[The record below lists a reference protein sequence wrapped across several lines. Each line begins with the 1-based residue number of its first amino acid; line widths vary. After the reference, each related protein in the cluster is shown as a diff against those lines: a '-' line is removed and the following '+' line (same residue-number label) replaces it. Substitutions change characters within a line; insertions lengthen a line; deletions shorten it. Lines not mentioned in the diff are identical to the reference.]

1 MKTESKHASQWS
13 QYHINLFFTEV
24 KKFKYDS
31 SYLKQKQIM
40 ENDLSYWES
49 IRD

>member
-1 MKTESKHASQWS
+1 MESISYKIIFYWR
-13 QYHINLFFTEV
+13 

>member
-1 MKTESKHASQWS
+1 MLHNGVNIILI
-13 QYHINLFFTEV
+13 YFFTDV